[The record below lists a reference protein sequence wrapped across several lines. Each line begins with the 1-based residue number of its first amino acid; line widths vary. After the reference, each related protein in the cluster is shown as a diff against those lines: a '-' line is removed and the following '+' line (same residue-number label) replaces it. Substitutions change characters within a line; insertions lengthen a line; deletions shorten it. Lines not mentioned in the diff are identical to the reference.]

1 MKRHAAPYAPSA
13 LASDALAA
21 PVALARHLTRFTC
34 LVQLDV
40 GVSGVEEAEEA
51 NRCCAGGADDCR
63 DRPHLLAGPQ
73 FPADDVNPECIVG
86 LSIGGGRGRSL
97 TCLRTVSMASRW
109 GKLYFPPP

>member
-21 PVALARHLTRFTC
+21 LVALARHLTRFTC

-63 DRPHLLAGPQ
+63 DRPHLVAGFQ
-73 FPADDVNPECIVG
+73 SPARDVNPECIVG
-86 LSIGGGRGRSL
+86 FSIGGGRGRWL
-97 TCLRTVSMASRW
+97 TCLPNCFHGEQMGEVCTFHR
-109 GKLYFPPP
+109 